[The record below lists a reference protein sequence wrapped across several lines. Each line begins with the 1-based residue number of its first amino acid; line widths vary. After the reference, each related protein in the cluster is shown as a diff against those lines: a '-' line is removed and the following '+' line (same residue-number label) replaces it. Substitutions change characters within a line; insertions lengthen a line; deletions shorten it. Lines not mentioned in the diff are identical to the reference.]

1 MAAAFDYAR
10 SKATAERLIKRFGKS
25 GAIRRMETSG
35 EPWNPDLV
43 PADYDCTLV
52 VTDYTLR
59 ERESSMIGAKDRR
72 VLISTEGLTITPT
85 NSDKLRLGGV
95 DYEIV
100 DIWPLEP
107 GDTVVLWEAQCT
119 F

>member
-1 MAAAFDYAR
+1 MAAFDYAR
-10 SKATAERLIKRFGKS
+10 PKATAERLIKRFGKS
-25 GAIRRMETSG
+25 GAIRRMESSG
-35 EPWNPDLV
+35 DPWNPTLAPVDH
-43 PADYDCTLV
+43 DCTLV

-59 ERESSMIGAKDRR
+59 ERESTLIGAKDRK

-100 DIWPLEP
+100 RIDPLEP
-107 GDTVVLWEAQCT
+107 GDTVIMWQAQVT